1 MATTEV
7 EDLQRQVGLVTWFHS
22 IDLGHGVITPG
33 HKSPSSLKA
42 LAEAFFGSLAVRGR
56 TLIDVG
62 AWDGFYSFEAK
73 RRGAARVVASDNFV
87 WQRYGRGGFDLA
99 RRQLG
104 EIEFNEID
112 LPDLTPERVGVFDIV
127 LFAGVFYHLLD
138 GPKLLK
144 QIATLAA
151 DLLIVETCQDM
162 LDSQRPAMAYYPG
175 SVLSDDDTNFWGPNP
190 ALIYHL
196 LSEGGFEKIFYR
208 PHPEFTLNQER
219 GIYLAFRND
228 AALRRLAFNRSGLW
242 MRMDPKSLEPR
253 PGFVAKRTLRN
264 AFRFLV
270 RQPLA

>member
-1 MATTEV
+1 
-7 EDLQRQVGLVTWFHS
+7 VGSVTWFHS
-22 IDLGHGVITPG
+22 IDLGQGVITPG

-42 LAEAFFGSLAVRGR
+42 LAEAFFGSFAVRGR

-73 RRGAARVVASDNFV
+73 KRGAARVVASDNFV
-87 WQRYGRGGFDLA
+87 WKRYGRGGFDLA
-99 RRQLG
+99 RKQLG

-112 LPDLTPERVGVFDIV
+112 LPDLTAERFGLFDIV

-162 LDSQRPAMAYYPG
+162 LGSRRPAMAYYPG
-175 SVLSDDDTNFWGPNP
+175 AVLSGDDTNFWGPNP
-190 ALIYHL
+190 ALIFHL
-196 LSEGGFEKIFYR
+196 LSESGFDEIFYR
-208 PHPEFTLNQER
+208 PHPEFALNQER
-219 GIYLAFRND
+219 GVYLAFRNG
-228 AALRRLAFNRSGLW
+228 AALQRLAFDKRSPWTRL
-242 MRMDPKSLEPR
+242 DSQSLEPR